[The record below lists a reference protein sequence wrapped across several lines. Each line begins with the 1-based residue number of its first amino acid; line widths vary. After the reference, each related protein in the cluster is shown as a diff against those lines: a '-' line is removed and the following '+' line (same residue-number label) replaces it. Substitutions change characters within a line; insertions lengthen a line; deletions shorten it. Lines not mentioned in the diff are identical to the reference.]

1 MATTNGYDFEMET
14 PMPMKHPQFLG
25 GQPSMNGKPIFD
37 FQLER
42 MKLQAG

>member
-1 MATTNGYDFEMET
+1 MATTSGYDFEMET
-14 PMPMKHPQFLG
+14 P
-25 GQPSMNGKPIFD
+25 SMNGKPIVD